1 MRAETMAAPCPPEE
15 DPMTPRNPAAN
26 RVAVLFAA
34 VTIGAVG
41 FISSPA
47 GAQAPAP
54 TPKEAKRQ
62 YDNRGHLYYGP
73 SGPNVS
79 YQQGPHT
86 RVYISKRSWLDAGVE
101 VKPGDRHYLD
111 YVMTPG
117 GLQQGY
123 NAIIGPAAPAGFQNP
138 YYPRLGPFEAPDPYR
153 VGW

>member
-1 MRAETMAAPCPPEE
+1 MNRGSLASPRRWAAASCLAL
-15 DPMTPRNPAAN
+15 M
-26 RVAVLFAA
+26 VS
-34 VTIGAVG
+34 VG
-41 FISSPA
+41 LSASL
-47 GAQAPAP
+47 AQAQR
-54 TPKEAKRQ
+54 RQ
-62 YDNRGHLYYGP
+62 DSVSYGP
-73 SGPNVS
+73 ESNPPPFARRSSGPNVS
-79 YQQGPHT
+79 YQAGPHT
-86 RVYISKRSWLDAGVE
+86 RVYITKRSWLDAGVE